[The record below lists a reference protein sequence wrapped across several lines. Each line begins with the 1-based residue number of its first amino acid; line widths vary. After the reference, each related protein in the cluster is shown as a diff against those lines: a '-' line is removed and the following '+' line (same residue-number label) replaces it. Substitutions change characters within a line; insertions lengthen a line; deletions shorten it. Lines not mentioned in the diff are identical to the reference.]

1 MTGACCCSPLGP
13 GPGPSPSGGSSLASM
28 PLGGGPA
35 LSGGLKI
42 GNLAA
47 GVGGLVSGASSGLKA
62 FSSGGGD
69 VGRCGL
75 GRVEFGAWIIGGSFM
90 SIQATGFVINVTVP
104 GGGSVPANSGTA
116 LSITVPGVLA
126 TDSVWANQ
134 TSAVF
139 PSGMSIVNAFST
151 GANSVTLQILNCTTS
166 SQSIPSNFPCKI
178 GILRGPNP

>member
-1 MTGACCCSPLGP
+1 MSGACCCSPLGP
-13 GPGPSPSGGSSLASM
+13 GPSPSPSGGSSASM

-35 LSGGLKI
+35 LSGGIRI
-42 GNLAA
+42 GDLTGGA
-47 GVGGLVSGASSGLKA
+47 GGMVSTGANTTLNA
-62 FSSGGGD
+62 FSSGGAD

-75 GRVEFGAWIIGGSFM
+75 GRIDFGSWVVSQ
-90 SIQATGFVINVTVP
+90 STLSLQATGFVVNVTVP

-116 LSITVPGVLA
+116 LSITVPGVRA

-151 GANSVTLQILNCTTS
+151 GANNVTLQILNCTTS
-166 SQSIPSNFPCKI
+166 SQSIPTNFPCKI
-178 GILRGPNP
+178 GILRGQNP